1 MARNELLNTDY
12 MQAWTLDGN
21 DQWTDP
27 LTFVGFA
34 QEGRRQSAALIVE
47 GSFTGTPVVQ
57 ARRPAFQ
64 GQAAGAWVPSSLS
77 VMVADTPDT
86 YFIKVAGQIE
96 VRAGFATLSGSSTL
110 TLTR

>member
-1 MARNELLNTDY
+1 MALTELINNEY
-12 MQAWTLDGN
+12 VQSWTMDGA

-27 LTFVGFA
+27 MIFVGFA

-47 GSFTGTPVVQ
+47 GSFNGTPVVQ
-57 ARRPAFQ
+57 TRRPAVP
-64 GQAAGAWVPSSLS
+64 GQAAGAWVTSSLS

-96 VRAGFATLSGSSTL
+96 VRAGFVTLSGSSTL